1 VHEFVAELP
10 DGYDTEVGE
19 RGTTLSGGQRQ
30 RLAIARALLTEPEI
44 LMFDEATSHVDTET
58 EAEIQ
63 RTLRAVASDRTVF
76 AVAHRLSTVRQADR
90 IVVLEDGRIAE
101 RGTHDELVDRDGT
114 YASLWTV
121 QTGAVASGTADPTP
135 APGTEVQG

>member
-1 VHEFVAELP
+1 VHEFVAELA

-30 RLAIARALLTEPEI
+30 RLAIARALLSDPDI
-44 LMFDEATSHVDTET
+44 LVFDEATSHVDTET

-63 RTLRAVASDRTVF
+63 RTLRTVAADRTVF

-90 IVVLEDGRIAE
+90 IVVLEDGRLTE
-101 RGTHDELVDRDGT
+101 RGTHAELVEQDGS
-114 YASLWTV
+114 YAGLWAV
-121 QTGAVASGTADPTP
+121 QTGAVAAGAD
-135 APGTEVQG
+135 APDAAETGVRG